1 MTVSSSPRTVDPSP
15 ASPRQK
21 EWLTVLDIAEWL
33 DIKVSAVYWMNAS
46 GTGPPRHR
54 LGGKALRYRRR
65 DVEEWLA
72 SNRLESG
79 QASRD

>member
-54 LGGKALRYRRR
+54 LGKALRYRRR

-72 SNRLESG
+72 RNRLESG
-79 QASRD
+79 QTART